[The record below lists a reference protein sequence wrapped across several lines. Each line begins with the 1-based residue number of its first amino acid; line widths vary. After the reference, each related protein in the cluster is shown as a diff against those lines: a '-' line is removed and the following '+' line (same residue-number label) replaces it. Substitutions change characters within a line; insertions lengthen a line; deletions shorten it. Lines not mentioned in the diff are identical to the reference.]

1 MIFYTNPLQQYT
13 KVDGVFY
20 TEVFKFCLPYI
31 FCGPITYIPFHFYLF
46 IFLDEKEIEMIIN
59 DNDISIMIIEIRNNE
74 IFIWQLHRAII
85 FLSVLTN

>member
-46 IFLDEKEIEMIIN
+46 IFLDEKEIEMIILRLE
-59 DNDISIMIIEIRNNE
+59 IMK
-74 IFIWQLHRAII
+74 FLFGSYTGLLYSYQYLQTSGQLK
-85 FLSVLTN
+85 